1 MFALLREL
9 FTVFPLCDCTAL
21 AGFLMIF
28 LSVFYSSCAIVSG
41 ACIGVSFDGHRSE
54 KSSFRAESLLI
65 LVHLSNYA
73 CICNSLFF
81 LSGLKLGSEAKV
93 RVFLVYVHCV

>member
-1 MFALLREL
+1 MVHA
-9 FTVFPLCDCTAL
+9 
-21 AGFLMIF
+21 
-28 LSVFYSSCAIVSG
+28 
-41 ACIGVSFDGHRSE
+41 VSFDGGVIGPAVK

-73 CICNSLFF
+73 YLCNSLSF

-93 RVFLVYVHCV
+93 RVFLLYVHYV